1 MSSDYVSYF
10 ALHDFLL
17 STEIFDAGCR
27 VLRLRRVAD
36 ELGAAAAS
44 WRAGHVFGGPEG
56 AIPLAVACGVRA
68 RYHHRICW
76 YGAMAASCTTNA
88 LVFDV
93 CDTKRTRYFIY
104 RFYSMTKPIASVP
117 SCS

>member
-10 ALHDFLL
+10 ALHYFLL

-56 AIPLAVACGVRA
+56 AIPLAVACGVFGPDTIIASAGMARWLRRA
-68 RYHHRICW
+68 RPMRW
-76 YGAMAASCTTNA
+76 SS
-88 LVFDV
+88 DV
-93 CDTKRTRYFIY
+93 CDTKRTRYDL
-104 RFYSMTKPIASVP
+104 SLLLDD
-117 SCS
+117 